1 MRDRTTKP
9 EILIP
14 VWSTGRAKPTFSGNL
29 LKSLLA
35 VIVVVVV
42 VVVCAC
48 GGALSFPAAAGLSLL
63 RVSAAT
69 GSIIFDS
76 LLSSLTFTVAEAS
89 ASDESGDWLIDF
101 CLL

>member
-35 VIVVVVV
+35 VIVVV

-76 LLSSLTFTVAEAS
+76 LLSSLTFTFAEAS